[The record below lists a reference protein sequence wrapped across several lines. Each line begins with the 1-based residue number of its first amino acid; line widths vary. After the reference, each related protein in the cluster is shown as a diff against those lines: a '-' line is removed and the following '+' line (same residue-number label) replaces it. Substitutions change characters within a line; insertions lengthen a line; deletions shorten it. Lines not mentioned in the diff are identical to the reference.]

1 MRLNFVKT
9 NPSGNTTIF
18 ISDPVPRASQAEVAN
33 KIMKPTSIGAE
44 QVGFLERPVC
54 EQAIA
59 RLQMAGNEFCGNA
72 TRAFAAWLVQTRFPG
87 IPWGKNQQD
96 FSIALEVSGCDELLE
111 AFVYF
116 EYSDSGAKQ
125 IQVELP
131 MPLPR
136 SIEDKTSSKGEPYTL
151 VTFEGIVHAIFWDFL
166 PSEAHFQAIKRE
178 IKRGIKHSV
187 SPFECLG
194 VMYYDT
200 KKQYLTP
207 IVWVEQVRSLV
218 WESSCGS
225 GTVAVASAL
234 AQKKQ
239 QSINSLCLHQPGGEL
254 EVSIEWDGTIK
265 KARLKGDVSICAQGQ
280 VYL

>member
-18 ISDPVPRASQAEVAN
+18 ITDPVPRAFQAEVAN

-44 QVGFLERPVC
+44 QVGFVERPVS
-54 EQAIA
+54 EEAIA

-72 TRAFAAWLVQTRFPG
+72 TRAFAAWLVHTKFPG
-87 IPWGKNQQD
+87 IAFSENKQD
-96 FSIALEVSGCDELLE
+96 FTVTVEVSGCDELLK

-116 EYSDSGAKQ
+116 KYSDSGSKE
-125 IQVELP
+125 IWVDLP
-131 MPLPR
+131 MPLPQ
-136 SIEDKTSSKGEPYTL
+136 SIEDKISSKGESYTL
-151 VTFEGIVHAIFWDFL
+151 VTFDGIVHAVLWNFL
-166 PSEAHFQAIKRE
+166 PSEEHFKE
-178 IKRGIKHSV
+178 IKKEIKNHI

-194 VMYYDT
+194 VMYYDE

-207 IVWVEQVRSLV
+207 LVYVEQVKTLV

-234 AQKKQ
+234 AQRKQ
-239 QSINSLCLHQPGGEL
+239 QSINSLCLHQPAGEL
-254 EVSIEWDGTIK
+254 EVSIEWDGEIK
-265 KARLKGDVSICAQGQ
+265 KAAIKGGVSISAQGQ

>member
-18 ISDPVPRASQAEVAN
+18 ISDPVPRAFQAEVAN
-33 KIMKPTSIGAE
+33 KIMQPGSIGAE
-44 QVGFLERPVC
+44 QVGFIEQPLCER
-54 EQAIA
+54 AIA

-72 TRAFAAWLVQTRFPG
+72 TRAFAAWLVQTKFPG
-87 IPWGKNQQD
+87 IALGENKQN
-96 FSIALEVSGCDELLE
+96 FSVQLEVSGCDELLE
-111 AFVYF
+111 AFVSF
-116 EYSDSGAKQ
+116 EYPDTDSRQ
-125 IQVELP
+125 TQVELP

-136 SIEDKTSSKGEPYTL
+136 SIEDKTSAKGDPYTL
-151 VTFEGIVHAIFWDFL
+151 VTFDGIVHAVFWDFS
-166 PSEAHFQAIKRE
+166 PSEDHFQAIKSE
-178 IKRGIKHSV
+178 IKSRI
-187 SPFECLG
+187 SPLECLG

-200 KKQYLTP
+200 KTQYLTP
-207 IVWVEQVRSLV
+207 IVWVEQVGSLV

-239 QSINSLCLHQPGGEL
+239 HSIHSLCLHQPGGEL
-254 EVSIEWDGTIK
+254 EVSVEWDKKIQKATIK
-265 KARLKGDVSICAQGQ
+265 GGVSITAQGQ